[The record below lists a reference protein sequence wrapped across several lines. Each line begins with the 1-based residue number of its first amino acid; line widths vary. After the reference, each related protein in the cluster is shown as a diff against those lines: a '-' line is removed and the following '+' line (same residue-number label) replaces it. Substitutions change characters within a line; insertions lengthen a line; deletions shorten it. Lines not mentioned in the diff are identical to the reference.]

1 MRGSHYKRTSSW
13 FDAIKDNFQTFRSA
27 NTPQTDIE
35 YIEDYDNIFSM
46 DEDLLME
53 DGGGDN

>member
-1 MRGSHYKRTSSW
+1 M
-13 FDAIKDNFQTFRSA
+13 DAIKDNFQTFRSA

-53 DGGGDN
+53 DGGGGDN